1 MYRILGDA
9 YYHFG
14 QYHQAVEAFTGY
26 LDRDHSA
33 PRRDALYML
42 GLSYYQT
49 KVYSKAA
56 EMLGQ
61 VTTANDAL
69 TQNAYLHMGLL
80 LPATGRKEQGTYGVR
95 TGSRLQRQPAD

>member
-14 QYHQAVEAFTGY
+14 QYHQAVESFNEY
-26 LDRDHSA
+26 LDKDHSA

-56 EMLGQ
+56 ETLGK
-61 VTTANDAL
+61 VTTTNDAL
-69 TQNAYLHMGLL
+69 TQNAYLHMGLSYL
-80 LPATGRKEQGTYGVR
+80 QLAEKKQSPHGFR
-95 TGSRLQRQPAD
+95 TSSRLQC

>member
-14 QYHQAVEAFTGY
+14 QYHQAVEVFTGY

-69 TQNAYLHMGLL
+69 TRMLTCTWDSLTCNWQKKTRHVWLSNRQ
-80 LPATGRKEQGTYGVR
+80 P
-95 TGSRLQRQPAD
+95 LQRQPAD